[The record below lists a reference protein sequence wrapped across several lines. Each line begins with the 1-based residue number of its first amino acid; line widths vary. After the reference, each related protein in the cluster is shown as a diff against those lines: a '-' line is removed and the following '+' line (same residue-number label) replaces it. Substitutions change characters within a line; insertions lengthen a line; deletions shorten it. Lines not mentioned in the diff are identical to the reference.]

1 MRVCVVGTGYVGLVS
16 GVCLAEIGHQV
27 VCVDVDA
34 SKVERINRGEPPI
47 HEEGLP
53 ELLRKNLGKRFT
65 ATRDLRA
72 AVQGSALTLIA
83 VGTPFD
89 GKRIDLAFVKQ
100 VAKEIGEALRETPDY
115 HVVVVK
121 STVVPGTTD
130 SVVKPILEE
139 ASGKRCGPDFG
150 VGMNPEFLTEG
161 QAIADFMNPDRIVLG
176 AMDDRAREVLDALY
190 APFQG
195 VPRVRTN
202 PRTAEMIKYASNA
215 MLATAISF
223 SNELGNLCAALGQ
236 VDVVDVMEGLH
247 LAEYLTVK
255 GADGVRRKAPIAS
268 FFFAGCGFGGSCL
281 PKDVKAL
288 AAHGASVG
296 APMPLL
302 DSVIA
307 VNRGQPAQVLK
318 LVEQG
323 LRGGGQGDLAG
334 KRVAVL
340 GLAFKPDTDDVRES
354 PAFPI
359 IRLLL
364 EKQAVVKA
372 YDPVATG
379 EAKKVLGDS
388 VAYAGSAAE
397 CIAGAD
403 VIVLVT
409 RWKEFEAVPAL
420 LRGMASPPLLVDG
433 RRQLD
438 KKDVPRYAGIGL

>member
-130 SVVKPILEE
+130 GVVKPLLEE
-139 ASGKRCGPDFG
+139 HSGKRAGVDFG

-161 QAIADFMNPDRIVLG
+161 QAIRDFMAPDRIVLG
-176 AMDDRAREVLDALY
+176 ASDGRALEALAGLY
-190 APFQG
+190 APFSD
-195 VPRVRTN
+195 VPKIRTN
-202 PRTAEMIKYASNA
+202 PGTAEMIKYASNA
-215 MLATAISF
+215 LLATAVSF
-223 SNELGNLCAALGQ
+223 SNEIARLCEALGGI
-236 VDVVDVMEGLH
+236 DAVDVMEGVQ
-247 LAEYLTVK
+247 ASAYLTVQ
-255 GADGVRRKAPIAS
+255 GPGGQRAKAPLAS
-268 FFFAGCGFGGSCL
+268 FLYAGCGFGGSCL
-281 PKDVKAL
+281 PKDVSAL
-288 AAHGASVG
+288 AAHGEAHG
-296 APMPLL
+296 TPMPLL
-302 DSVIA
+302 SAVLA
-307 VNRGQPAQVLK
+307 VNAGQPARILRILEK
-318 LVEQG
+318 HFPSAAG
-323 LRGGGQGDLAG
+323 LRIG
-334 KRVAVL
+334 VL
-340 GLAFKPDTDDVRES
+340 GLSFKPDTDDLRES
-354 PAFPI
+354 PSLSV

-364 EKQAVVKA
+364 AKGATVKA
-372 YDPVATG
+372 YDPVAMP
-379 EAKKVLGDS
+379 EARKVLGDGVGFAAS
-388 VAYAGSAAE
+388 LRECLAGVDA
-397 CIAGAD
+397 
-403 VIVLVT
+403 VVLLT
-409 RWKEFEAVPAL
+409 RWKQFEEVPAL
-420 LRGMASPPLLVDG
+420 LRELPAPPLLIDG

-438 KKDVPRYAGIGL
+438 KASVRRYDGIGL